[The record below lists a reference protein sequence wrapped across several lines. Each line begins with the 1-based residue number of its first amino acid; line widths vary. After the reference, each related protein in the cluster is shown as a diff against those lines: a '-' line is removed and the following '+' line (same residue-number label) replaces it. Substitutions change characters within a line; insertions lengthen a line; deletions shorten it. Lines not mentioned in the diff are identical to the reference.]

1 MKNMAKLDF
10 FYYYFIE
17 RFEFDFEVKKAGER
31 FNSFFF
37 DFSAFANFF
46 RVLNGRKVIFF
57 LNRSLGK
64 VVSKILVGQP
74 FL

>member
-1 MKNMAKLDF
+1 MKKT
-10 FYYYFIE
+10 
-17 RFEFDFEVKKAGER
+17 GER
-31 FNSFFF
+31 FKGVFV

-57 LNRSLGK
+57 LYRSLGK

-74 FL
+74 YL